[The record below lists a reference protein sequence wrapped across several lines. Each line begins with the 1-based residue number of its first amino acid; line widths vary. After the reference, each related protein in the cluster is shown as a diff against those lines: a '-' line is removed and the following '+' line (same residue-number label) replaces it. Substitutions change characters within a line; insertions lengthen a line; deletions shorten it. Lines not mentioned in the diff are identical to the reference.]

1 MKSKS
6 IDIKILTNELISRL
20 KPIQPEKIVLFGSY
34 AYGNPNENS
43 DIDIC
48 VISSGNSTKSEKK
61 RLVRKLLK
69 DVKITK
75 DILTP
80 SSEEYDFYKMEFGSV
95 FYEIEKKGKVL
106 WEAS

>member
-1 MKSKS
+1 MKSNS
-6 IDIKILTNELISRL
+6 FDIESLTTELIARL
-20 KPIQPEKIVLFGSY
+20 KPIKPEKIVLFGSY
-34 AYGNPNENS
+34 AYGSPDENS

-48 VISSGNSTKSEKK
+48 IISSANSTKSEKK

-69 DVKITK
+69 DIKIAK

-80 SSEEYDFYKMEFGSV
+80 SKEEYDFYKKEFGSV
-95 FYEIEKKGKVL
+95 FYEIDNKGKVL